1 MQPPPAVVD
10 VREEVQPLPAVPV
23 LMVAPLLMVEPPP
36 TAVPIVEVQQ
46 PHAVEAPPM
55 TLDGKPRHGSF
66 LFDVPQTASSGSN

>member
-36 TAVPIVEVQQ
+36 TAVPIVEVQ
-46 PHAVEAPPM
+46 HH
-55 TLDGKPRHGSF
+55 TLLKLRP
-66 LFDVPQTASSGSN
+66 